1 MSKRDTPRGFAE
13 PGASAGPGRP
23 QVSAGVRIAPSPFVR
38 DVLISGLTALL
49 TMGSLVL
56 VTGWLAAGLGP
67 AAFAVYALSRRV
79 VSLAAAVAPAPL
91 ALALARAQAGV
102 LSERERDAYL
112 WAGTLLGLL
121 ACVIFAAV
129 GAAFPSFWAR
139 LLLTDARYAGVWLS
153 ILVMVAGTLVYSLVF
168 AHLRG
173 TSEIA
178 SANLW
183 QLWALAVGPLI
194 VVGLTASREPVT
206 VILLLLAAVSLTA
219 LVPLVA
225 WLARAV
231 RRGIRPADV
240 RLPLRALLRYS
251 VPRVP
256 GAAALACL
264 SALGPFLAP
273 YFGDLREAGYLV
285 AAQSVLRVAE
295 LSTAGFGLVVLP
307 KVSAMQA
314 RQQAHFLRERVEDL
328 VGLVLHLG
336 LFAACQL
343 AIWAPEIVQAWLGPE
358 YHDAVPV
365 VRALLVALVP
375 YLGFTLLRSVID
387 GIEERPVNVWNL
399 YAALAFTTV
408 LSLVSGL
415 AGFGA
420 VGLALA
426 SAGGFALAGALTVT
440 FLWRTLGFSGANIHA
455 GTAVAFNLAAGL
467 LMLIARWLLP
477 TRLGAGGMLVVVAV
491 LAAGL
496 LVGYLFALRRLR
508 VRWVVEIEARLL
520 RPGGSR

>member
-1 MSKRDTPRGFAE
+1 
-13 PGASAGPGRP
+13 
-23 QVSAGVRIAPSPFVR
+23 VSSSGVGVRIAPSPFVR
-38 DVLISGLTALL
+38 DVLISALTALL

-56 VTGWLAAGLGP
+56 VTGWLAAGFGP
-67 AAFAVYALSRRV
+67 AGFAVYALARRV

-91 ALALARAQAGV
+91 ALALARAQAGA
-102 LSERERDAYL
+102 LTERERDAYL
-112 WAGTLLGLL
+112 CAGALL
-121 ACVIFAAV
+121 ALLAGLVFAAA
-129 GAAFPSFWAR
+129 GAAFPSFWAQ

-153 ILVMVAGTLVYSLVF
+153 ILVMVAGNLVYSLVF

-183 QLWALAVGPLI
+183 QLWAMAVGPLI

-219 LVPLVA
+219 LVPLLT
-225 WLARAV
+225 WLVRAV

-240 RLPLRALLRYS
+240 RPPLRALLRYG

-295 LSTAGFGLVVLP
+295 VSTAGFGLVVLP
-307 KVSAMQA
+307 KVSALQA
-314 RQQAHFLRERVEDL
+314 RQQNHFLRERVEDL

-343 AIWAPEIVQAWLGPE
+343 AIWAPEIVRVWLGPE

-408 LSLVSGL
+408 LSLASGA
-415 AGFGA
+415 AGLGA

-426 SAGGFALAGALTVT
+426 SAGGFALAGALTVN
-440 FLWRTLGFSGANIHA
+440 FLRRTLRFSGLNIHA
-455 GTAVAFNLAAGL
+455 GTAVMFNLAAAL
-467 LMLIARWLLP
+467 LMLIVRWLLP
-477 TRLGAGGMLVVVAV
+477 ARLGPGGILVAV
-491 LAAGL
+491 TVISGAL
-496 LVGYLFALRRLR
+496 LVGYLYALRRLR

-520 RPGGSR
+520 RPGGGR

>member
-1 MSKRDTPRGFAE
+1 
-13 PGASAGPGRP
+13 
-23 QVSAGVRIAPSPFVR
+23 VSISGVGVRIAPSPFVR

-67 AAFAVYALSRRV
+67 AMFAVYALSRRA
-79 VSLAAAVAPAPL
+79 VSVAAAVGPAPL
-91 ALALARAQAGV
+91 ALALARAQAST
-102 LSERERDAYL
+102 LTERNRDAYL
-112 WAGTLLGLL
+112 WAGTLLALVAGVVLVV
-121 ACVIFAAV
+121 A

-139 LLLTDARYAGVWLS
+139 LLLTDARYASVWLA
-153 ILVMVAGTLVYSLVF
+153 ILAMVAGNLVYSLVF

-173 TSEIA
+173 TSEII

-183 QLWALAVGPLI
+183 QLWALAVGPI
-194 VVGLTASREPVT
+194 VVVGLTSSREPVT
-206 VILLLLAAVSLTA
+206 VILMLLAAVSATASFPLARWLT
-219 LVPLVA
+219 
-225 WLARAV
+225 RAV
-231 RRGIRPADV
+231 RRGVRPADV
-240 RLPLRALLRYS
+240 QLPLRALLRYS
-251 VPRVP
+251 VPRIP

-295 LSTAGFGLVVLP
+295 VGTAGFGLVVLP
-307 KVSAMQA
+307 KVSALQA
-314 RQQAHFLRERVEDL
+314 RQQEHFLRERVEDL

-343 AIWAPEIVQAWLGPE
+343 AIWAPEIVRVWLGTA
-358 YHDAVPV
+358 YHEAAPV

-399 YAALAFTTV
+399 YAALAVTTV
-408 LSLVSGL
+408 LSLVAGV

-426 SAGGFALAGALTVT
+426 SAAGFAVAGALTVS
-440 FLWRTLGFSGANIHA
+440 FLRQTLRFSGLNIHA
-455 GTAVAFNLAAGL
+455 GTALVFNLGAGL
-467 LMLIARWLLP
+467 LVVLCRWLLLG
-477 TRLGAGGMLVVVAV
+477 RLGPVGMLTVGAV
-491 LAAGL
+491 LTVGL
-496 LVGYLFALRRLR
+496 LVGYLLVLRRHR
-508 VRWVVEIEARLL
+508 VRWVEEIEARLL
-520 RPGGSR
+520 QRGRR

>member
-1 MSKRDTPRGFAE
+1 
-13 PGASAGPGRP
+13 
-23 QVSAGVRIAPSPFVR
+23 VSSSGVGVRIAPSPFVR
-38 DVLISGLTALL
+38 DVLTSALTALL

-56 VTGWLAAGLGP
+56 VTGWLAAGFGP
-67 AAFAVYALSRRV
+67 AGFAVYALARRV

-91 ALALARAQAGV
+91 ALALARAQAGA
-102 LSERERDAYL
+102 LTERERDAYL
-112 WAGTLLGLL
+112 CAGALL
-121 ACVIFAAV
+121 ALLAGLVFAAA
-129 GAAFPSFWAR
+129 GAAFPSFWAQ

-153 ILVMVAGTLVYSLVF
+153 ILVMVAGNLVYSLVF

-183 QLWALAVGPLI
+183 QLWAMAVGPLI

-219 LVPLVA
+219 LVPLLT
-225 WLARAV
+225 WLVRAV

-240 RLPLRALLRYS
+240 RPPLRALLRYG

-295 LSTAGFGLVVLP
+295 VSTAGFGLVVLP
-307 KVSAMQA
+307 KVSALQA
-314 RQQAHFLRERVEDL
+314 RQQNHFLRERVEDL

-343 AIWAPEIVQAWLGPE
+343 AIWAPEIVRVWLGPE

-408 LSLVSGL
+408 LSLASGA
-415 AGFGA
+415 AGLGA

-426 SAGGFALAGALTVT
+426 SAGGFALAGALTVN
-440 FLWRTLGFSGANIHA
+440 FLRRTLRFSGLNIHA
-455 GTAVAFNLAAGL
+455 GTAVMFNLAAAL
-467 LMLIARWLLP
+467 LMLIVRWLLP
-477 TRLGAGGMLVVVAV
+477 ARLGPGGILVAV
-491 LAAGL
+491 AVISGAL
-496 LVGYLFALRRLR
+496 LVGYLYALRRLR

-520 RPGGSR
+520 RPGGGR

>member
-1 MSKRDTPRGFAE
+1 MSSSG
-13 PGASAGPGRP
+13 
-23 QVSAGVRIAPSPFVR
+23 VGVRIAPSPFVR
-38 DVLISGLTALL
+38 DVLTSALTALL

-56 VTGWLAAGLGP
+56 VTGWLAAGFGP
-67 AAFAVYALSRRV
+67 AGFAVYALARRV

-91 ALALARAQAGV
+91 ALALARAQAGA
-102 LSERERDAYL
+102 LTERERDAYL
-112 WAGTLLGLL
+112 CAGALL
-121 ACVIFAAV
+121 ALLAGLVFAAA
-129 GAAFPSFWAR
+129 GAAFPSFWAQ

-153 ILVMVAGTLVYSLVF
+153 ILVMVAGNLVYSLVF

-183 QLWALAVGPLI
+183 QLWAMAVGPLI

-219 LVPLVA
+219 LVPLLT
-225 WLARAV
+225 WLVRAV

-240 RLPLRALLRYS
+240 RPPLRALLRYG

-295 LSTAGFGLVVLP
+295 VSTAGFGLVVLP
-307 KVSAMQA
+307 KVSALQA
-314 RQQAHFLRERVEDL
+314 RQQNHFLRERVEDL

-343 AIWAPEIVQAWLGPE
+343 AIWAPEIVRVWLGPE

-408 LSLVSGL
+408 LSLASGA
-415 AGFGA
+415 AGLGA

-426 SAGGFALAGALTVT
+426 SAGGFALAGALTVN
-440 FLWRTLGFSGANIHA
+440 FLRRTLRFSGLNIHA
-455 GTAVAFNLAAGL
+455 GTAVMFNLAAAL
-467 LMLIARWLLP
+467 LMLIVRWLLP
-477 TRLGAGGMLVVVAV
+477 ARLGPGGILVAV
-491 LAAGL
+491 TVISGAL
-496 LVGYLFALRRLR
+496 LVGYLYALRRLR

-520 RPGGSR
+520 RPGGGR

>member
-1 MSKRDTPRGFAE
+1 
-13 PGASAGPGRP
+13 
-23 QVSAGVRIAPSPFVR
+23 VSSSGVGVRIAPSPFVR
-38 DVLISGLTALL
+38 DVLTSALTALL

-56 VTGWLAAGLGP
+56 VTGWLAAGFGP
-67 AAFAVYALSRRV
+67 AGFAVYALARRV

-91 ALALARAQAGV
+91 ALALARAQAGA
-102 LSERERDAYL
+102 LTERERDAYL
-112 WAGTLLGLL
+112 CAGALL
-121 ACVIFAAV
+121 ALLAGLVFAAA
-129 GAAFPSFWAR
+129 GAAFPSFWAQ

-153 ILVMVAGTLVYSLVF
+153 ILVMVAGNLVYSLVF

-183 QLWALAVGPLI
+183 QLWAMAVGPLI

-219 LVPLVA
+219 LVPLLT
-225 WLARAV
+225 WLVRAV

-240 RLPLRALLRYS
+240 RPPLRALLRYG

-295 LSTAGFGLVVLP
+295 VSTAGFGLVVLP
-307 KVSAMQA
+307 KVSALQA
-314 RQQAHFLRERVEDL
+314 RQQNHFLRERVEDL

-343 AIWAPEIVQAWLGPE
+343 AIWAPEIVRVWLGPE

-408 LSLVSGL
+408 LSLASGA
-415 AGFGA
+415 AGLGA

-426 SAGGFALAGALTVT
+426 SAGGFALAGALTVN
-440 FLWRTLGFSGANIHA
+440 FLRRTLRFSGLNIHA
-455 GTAVAFNLAAGL
+455 GTAVMFNLAAAL
-467 LMLIARWLLP
+467 LMLIVRWLLP
-477 TRLGAGGMLVVVAV
+477 ARLGPGGILVAV
-491 LAAGL
+491 TVISGAL
-496 LVGYLFALRRLR
+496 LVGYLYALRRLR

-520 RPGGSR
+520 RPGGGR

>member
-1 MSKRDTPRGFAE
+1 
-13 PGASAGPGRP
+13 
-23 QVSAGVRIAPSPFVR
+23 VSSSGVGVRIAPSPFVR
-38 DVLISGLTALL
+38 DVLTSALTALL

-56 VTGWLAAGLGP
+56 VTGWLAAGFGP
-67 AAFAVYALSRRV
+67 AGFAVYALARRV

-91 ALALARAQAGV
+91 ALALARAQAGA
-102 LSERERDAYL
+102 LTERERDAYL
-112 WAGTLLGLL
+112 CAGALL
-121 ACVIFAAV
+121 ALLAGLVFAAA
-129 GAAFPSFWAR
+129 GAAFPSFWAQ

-153 ILVMVAGTLVYSLVF
+153 ILVMVAGNLVYSLVF

-183 QLWALAVGPLI
+183 QLWAMAVGPLI

-219 LVPLVA
+219 LVPLLT
-225 WLARAV
+225 WLVRAV

-240 RLPLRALLRYS
+240 RPPLRALLRYS

-295 LSTAGFGLVVLP
+295 VSTAGFGLVVLP
-307 KVSAMQA
+307 KVSALQA
-314 RQQAHFLRERVEDL
+314 RQQNHFLRERVEDL

-343 AIWAPEIVQAWLGPE
+343 AIWAPEIVRVWLGPE

-408 LSLVSGL
+408 LSLASGA
-415 AGFGA
+415 AGLGA

-426 SAGGFALAGALTVT
+426 SAGGFALAGALTVN
-440 FLWRTLGFSGANIHA
+440 FLRRTLRFSGLNIHA
-455 GTAVAFNLAAGL
+455 GTAVMFNLAAAL
-467 LMLIARWLLP
+467 LMLIVRWLLP
-477 TRLGAGGMLVVVAV
+477 ARLGPGGILVAV
-491 LAAGL
+491 TVISGAL
-496 LVGYLFALRRLR
+496 LVGYLYALRRLR

-520 RPGGSR
+520 RPGGGR

>member
-1 MSKRDTPRGFAE
+1 M
-13 PGASAGPGRP
+13 
-23 QVSAGVRIAPSPFVR
+23 
-38 DVLISGLTALL
+38 
-49 TMGSLVL
+49 
-56 VTGWLAAGLGP
+56 
-67 AAFAVYALSRRV
+67 
-79 VSLAAAVAPAPL
+79 
-91 ALALARAQAGV
+91 ALARAQAGA
-102 LSERERDAYL
+102 LTERERDAYL
-112 WAGTLLGLL
+112 CAGALL
-121 ACVIFAAV
+121 ALLAGLVFAAA
-129 GAAFPSFWAR
+129 GAAFPSFWAQ

-153 ILVMVAGTLVYSLVF
+153 ILVMVAGNLVYSLVF

-183 QLWALAVGPLI
+183 QLWAMAVGPLI

-219 LVPLVA
+219 LVPLLT
-225 WLARAV
+225 WLVRAV

-240 RLPLRALLRYS
+240 RPPLRALLRYS

-295 LSTAGFGLVVLP
+295 VSTAGFGLVVLP
-307 KVSAMQA
+307 KVSALQA
-314 RQQAHFLRERVEDL
+314 RQQNHFLRERVEDL

-343 AIWAPEIVQAWLGPE
+343 AIWAPEIVRVWLGPE

-408 LSLVSGL
+408 LSLASGA
-415 AGFGA
+415 AGLGA

-426 SAGGFALAGALTVT
+426 SAGGFALAGALTVN
-440 FLWRTLGFSGANIHA
+440 FLRRTLRFSGLNIHA
-455 GTAVAFNLAAGL
+455 GTAVMFNLAAAL
-467 LMLIARWLLP
+467 LMLIVRWLLP
-477 TRLGAGGMLVVVAV
+477 ARLGPGGILVAV
-491 LAAGL
+491 TVISGAL
-496 LVGYLFALRRLR
+496 LVGYLYALRRLR

-520 RPGGSR
+520 RPGGGR

>member
-1 MSKRDTPRGFAE
+1 MSSSG
-13 PGASAGPGRP
+13 
-23 QVSAGVRIAPSPFVR
+23 VGVRIAPSPFVR
-38 DVLISGLTALL
+38 DVLTSALTALL

-56 VTGWLAAGLGP
+56 VTGWLAAGFGP
-67 AAFAVYALSRRV
+67 AGFAVYALARRV

-91 ALALARAQAGV
+91 ALALARAQAGA
-102 LSERERDAYL
+102 LTERERDAYL
-112 WAGTLLGLL
+112 CAGALL
-121 ACVIFAAV
+121 ALLAGLVFAAA
-129 GAAFPSFWAR
+129 GAAFPSFWAQ

-153 ILVMVAGTLVYSLVF
+153 ILVMVAGNLVYSLVF

-183 QLWALAVGPLI
+183 QLWAMAVGPLI

-219 LVPLVA
+219 LVPLLT
-225 WLARAV
+225 WLVRAV

-240 RLPLRALLRYS
+240 RPPLRALLRYG

-295 LSTAGFGLVVLP
+295 VSTAGFGLVVLP
-307 KVSAMQA
+307 KVSALQA
-314 RQQAHFLRERVEDL
+314 RQQNHFLRERVEDL

-343 AIWAPEIVQAWLGPE
+343 AIWAPEIVRVWLGPE

-408 LSLVSGL
+408 LSLASGA
-415 AGFGA
+415 AGLGA

-426 SAGGFALAGALTVT
+426 SAGGFALAGALTVN
-440 FLWRTLGFSGANIHA
+440 FLRRTLRFSGLNIHA
-455 GTAVAFNLAAGL
+455 GTAVMFNLAAAL
-467 LMLIARWLLP
+467 LMLIVRWLLP
-477 TRLGAGGMLVVVAV
+477 ARLGPGGILGAV
-491 LAAGL
+491 TVISGAL
-496 LVGYLFALRRLR
+496 LVGYLYALRRLR

-520 RPGGSR
+520 RPGGGR

>member
-1 MSKRDTPRGFAE
+1 MSSSG
-13 PGASAGPGRP
+13 
-23 QVSAGVRIAPSPFVR
+23 VGVRIAPSPFVR
-38 DVLISGLTALL
+38 DVLTSALTALL

-56 VTGWLAAGLGP
+56 VTGWLAAGFGP
-67 AAFAVYALSRRV
+67 AGFAVYALARRV

-91 ALALARAQAGV
+91 ALALARAQAGA
-102 LSERERDAYL
+102 LTERERDAYL
-112 WAGTLLGLL
+112 CAGALL
-121 ACVIFAAV
+121 ALLAGLVFAAA
-129 GAAFPSFWAR
+129 GAAFPSFWAQ

-153 ILVMVAGTLVYSLVF
+153 ILVMVAGNLVYSLVF

-183 QLWALAVGPLI
+183 QLWAMAVGPLI

-219 LVPLVA
+219 LVPLLT
-225 WLARAV
+225 WLVRAV

-240 RLPLRALLRYS
+240 RPPLRALLRYS

-295 LSTAGFGLVVLP
+295 VSTAGFGLVVLP
-307 KVSAMQA
+307 KVSALQA
-314 RQQAHFLRERVEDL
+314 RQQNHFLRERVEDL

-343 AIWAPEIVQAWLGPE
+343 AIWAPEIVRVWLGPE

-408 LSLVSGL
+408 LSLASGA
-415 AGFGA
+415 AGLGA

-426 SAGGFALAGALTVT
+426 SAGGFALAGALTVN
-440 FLWRTLGFSGANIHA
+440 FLRRTLRFSGLNIHA
-455 GTAVAFNLAAGL
+455 GTAVMFNLAAAL
-467 LMLIARWLLP
+467 LMLIVRWLLP
-477 TRLGAGGMLVVVAV
+477 ARLGPGGILVAV
-491 LAAGL
+491 TVISGAL
-496 LVGYLFALRRLR
+496 LVGYLYALRRLR

-520 RPGGSR
+520 RPGGGR

>member
-1 MSKRDTPRGFAE
+1 MSSSG
-13 PGASAGPGRP
+13 
-23 QVSAGVRIAPSPFVR
+23 VGVRIAPSPFVR
-38 DVLISGLTALL
+38 DVLTSALTALL

-56 VTGWLAAGLGP
+56 VTGWLAAGFGP
-67 AAFAVYALSRRV
+67 AGFAVYALARRV

-91 ALALARAQAGV
+91 ALALARAQAGA
-102 LSERERDAYL
+102 LTERERDAYL
-112 WAGTLLGLL
+112 CAGALL
-121 ACVIFAAV
+121 ALLAGLVFAAA
-129 GAAFPSFWAR
+129 GAAFPSFWAQ

-153 ILVMVAGTLVYSLVF
+153 ILVMVAGNLVYSLVF

-183 QLWALAVGPLI
+183 QLWAMAVGPLI
-194 VVGLTASREPVT
+194 VVGLTANREPVP

-219 LVPLVA
+219 LVPLLT
-225 WLARAV
+225 WLVRAV

-240 RLPLRALLRYS
+240 RPPLRALLRYG

-295 LSTAGFGLVVLP
+295 VSTAGFGLVVLP
-307 KVSAMQA
+307 KVSALQA
-314 RQQAHFLRERVEDL
+314 RQQNHFLRERVEDL

-343 AIWAPEIVQAWLGPE
+343 AIWAPEIVRVWLGPE

-408 LSLVSGL
+408 LSLASGA
-415 AGFGA
+415 AGLGA

-426 SAGGFALAGALTVT
+426 SAGGFALAGALTVN
-440 FLWRTLGFSGANIHA
+440 FLRRTLRFSGLNIHA
-455 GTAVAFNLAAGL
+455 GTAVMFNLAAAL
-467 LMLIARWLLP
+467 LMLIVRWLLP
-477 TRLGAGGMLVVVAV
+477 ARLGPGGILVAV
-491 LAAGL
+491 TVISGAL
-496 LVGYLFALRRLR
+496 LVGYLYALRRLR

-520 RPGGSR
+520 RPGGGR